1 MDDFNRVAAGG
12 IEMKKH
18 RIIRSGVALL
28 LLAVAIGC
36 PGLVLGSEKYPSK
49 TVKVLIPWGSG
60 GGTDTTIRSIN
71 QVMPKYFPEKL
82 ILVNQVGGHGTIAM
96 TALVNSKPDGY
107 TLCITSAG
115 PTTSVP
121 HLEKLQYGLEDYVP
135 VIQLTDVPSLL
146 VTHPDSGFKSFADV
160 LAYTKK
166 NPNETLK
173 IAISGVGAVG
183 SHIPSA
189 NLTRK
194 SGIKFATV
202 PFPGAGDAAVS
213 VMGKHIPLGTLDLMS
228 VDPKIKSGHL
238 IPLGAFT
245 TKRLSSYPNVPTLA
259 ELGYDVVASAFQTII
274 VPKGTPEAVIN
285 TLHDAFKKGLDDAE
299 FKETAKNLNLGIAY
313 LDGKAA
319 RERINR
325 EYKELGV
332 LLEYVGMLKK

>member
-1 MDDFNRVAAGG
+1 
-12 IEMKKH
+12 MKKA
-18 RIIRSGVALL
+18 RVIQVCMALL
-28 LLAVAIGC
+28 FLFVVVGF
-36 PGLVLGSEKYPSK
+36 PGMVLGSEKYPTK
-49 TVKVLIPWGSG
+49 PVKVLIPWGAG

-96 TALVNSKPDGY
+96 TALANSKPDGY

-146 VTHPDSGFKSFADV
+146 VTHPDSGFKTFAD
-160 LAYTKK
+160 LMAFSKK

-173 IAISGVGAVG
+173 IATSGMGSVG
-183 SHIPSA
+183 SHIASA

-194 SGIKFATV
+194 SGLKFATV
-202 PFPGAGDAAVS
+202 PFKGAGEAAVN
-213 VMGKHIPLGTLDLMS
+213 VMGKHVPLGTLDLMS

-238 IPLGAFT
+238 IPLAVFT
-245 TKRLSSYPNVPTLA
+245 SQRLNGYPNVPTMR

-274 VPKGTPEAVIN
+274 APKGTPDAILK
-285 TLHDAFKKGLDDAE
+285 TLHDAFKKGVEDAE

-319 RERINR
+319 RERINH
-325 EYKELGV
+325 EYKEVGV

>member
-1 MDDFNRVAAGG
+1 
-12 IEMKKH
+12 MKKH

-28 LLAVAIGC
+28 VLVVAIGC
-36 PGLVLGSEKYPSK
+36 PGLVMGSEKYPSK
-49 TVKVLIPWGSG
+49 TVKMLIPWGAG

-71 QVMPKYFPEKL
+71 QVMPKYLPEKL

-146 VTHPDSGFKSFADV
+146 VTHPDSGFKNFEDL
-160 LAYTKK
+160 LAYAKK

-202 PFPGAGDAAVS
+202 PFPGAGDAAVN

-245 TKRLSSYPNVPTLA
+245 AKRLISYPNVPTLT

-285 TLHDAFKKGLDDAE
+285 TLHDAFKKGLDDPA
-299 FKETAKNLNLGIAY
+299 FKETAKNLNLGISY

-325 EYKELGV
+325 EYKELAV
-332 LLEYVGMLKK
+332 LLEYVGLRKK